1 MPEMIHFPTDPSDPV
16 EVLDIQSPED
26 LSAFFCDRFEAVHGQ
41 GWTAYTCDD
50 QASAPNPRAAAFLVA
65 HAANGRTDWSTSL
78 RGPVLAAFRPALT
91 AAPLPSTSAPWTGAA
106 PAPRHPHRR
115 RQPQL
120 QPALGDTSPP
130 CPQLYG
136 LPIGLP
142 RDDDRMR
149 TFLTAASTSEP
160 VASTPAADPANFWLG
175 LIAAAGIFALA
186 NFPAWDRIVEAG
198 KIDKEKGSMARL
210 LFLTFGILA
219 PFALLVRSL
228 GALGENPVRTP
239 GELEKVVLL
248 LVFGAVIVVRASI
261 SQAPAAEATTNPT
274 ATVAAQDPAPQS
286 KRTRVTM
293 RDTALAGLVVG
304 AFIRERLRR

>member
-1 MPEMIHFPTDPSDPV
+1 MPALAGRLMSQTISSTIGSRSASAAPSPRPTADVHQGIMWPMDPMPV
-16 EVLDIQSPED
+16 EVTPTPMPVEVIQMP
-26 LSAFFCDRFEAVHGQ
+26 
-41 GWTAYTCDD
+41 T
-50 QASAPNPRAAAFLVA
+50 
-65 HAANGRTDWSTSL
+65 
-78 RGPVLAAFRPALT
+78 
-91 AAPLPSTSAPWTGAA
+91 
-106 PAPRHPHRR
+106 
-115 RQPQL
+115 
-120 QPALGDTSPP
+120 
-130 CPQLYG
+130 
-136 LPIGLP
+136 
-142 RDDDRMR
+142 
-149 TFLTAASTSEP
+149 
-160 VASTPAADPANFWLG
+160 DPANFWLG

-274 ATVAAQDPAPQS
+274 ATVADQDPAPQS
-286 KRTRVTM
+286 KRTRVTL
-293 RDTALAGLVVG
+293 RDTAWATLVAGAFLAG
-304 AFIRERLRR
+304 RRQR